1 MFVLGK
7 SFKPNA
13 LFGFIHKLQRKR
25 SIVNTSLNSQIVDQ
39 GESDETLTV
48 TQQNIP
54 LLGIHL
60 SNTCFESRE
69 AFVEKIK

>member
-1 MFVLGK
+1 M
-7 SFKPNA
+7 
-13 LFGFIHKLQRKR
+13 
-25 SIVNTSLNSQIVDQ
+25 NTSLNSQIVDQ

-69 AFVEKIK
+69 AFVESIK

>member
-1 MFVLGK
+1 MQHT
-7 SFKPNA
+7 
-13 LFGFIHKLQRKR
+13 LFGLIHKLQRKR
-25 SIVNTSLNSQIVDQ
+25 SVVKTTLDSQIVDQ

-69 AFVEKIK
+69 AFVESRK